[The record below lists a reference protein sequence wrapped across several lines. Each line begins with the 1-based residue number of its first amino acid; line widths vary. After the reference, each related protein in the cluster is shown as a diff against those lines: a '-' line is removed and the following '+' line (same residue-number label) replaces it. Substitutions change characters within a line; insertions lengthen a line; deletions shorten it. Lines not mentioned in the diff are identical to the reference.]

1 MAGPDGYSQARP
13 LYNSIGVGY
22 DATRRADPDIVQ
34 QVVELLAAPAGTRC
48 LDVACGTGN
57 YTIALAAAGLDM
69 YGVDVSSTML
79 ASARAKPGAV
89 RHAIHWASAD
99 ATALPFDD
107 GTFDAA
113 VCTMALHHFPQPE
126 SVFREIA
133 RVLDEDARLVFLTA
147 SREQMRRYWLNEYFP
162 NAMERST
169 VQMPPLDQSIIAL
182 LGAGF
187 SQVTAVPFFVTAELQ
202 DLFLYAG
209 KYRPELYLDPGV
221 RAGISTFA
229 NLADP
234 AEIEQGCARLAADLR
249 SGRFAEVLR
258 ASEHGVG
265 EYLFLLASRR

>member
-1 MAGPDGYSQARP
+1 MT
-13 LYNSIGVGY
+13 LYNRIGVGY
-22 DATRRADPDIVQ
+22 DTTRRADPGIIQ
-34 QVVELLAAPAGTRC
+34 QLVELLGAPVGARC

-69 YGVDVSSTML
+69 YGIDVSSTML
-79 ASARAKPGAV
+79 ASARTKPGAV
-89 RHAIHWASAD
+89 RHAIRWGAAD
-99 ATALPFDD
+99 ATAIPFAD
-107 GTFDAA
+107 GAFDAA
-113 VCTMALHHFPQPE
+113 VCTMALHHFHQPE
-126 SVFREIA
+126 AVFREMA

-147 SREQMRRYWLNEYFP
+147 AREQMRRYWLNEYFP
-162 NAMERST
+162 NAMEIST

-187 SQVTAVPFFVTAELQ
+187 GQVTAVPFFVTPELQ

-234 AEIEQGCARLAADLR
+234 FEIEQGCARLAADLE
-249 SGRFAEVLR
+249 SGRFAAVLR

-265 EYLFLLASRR
+265 DYLFLVASRR